1 MNEKPRSS
9 VESTD
14 GVVVVVVVVREVGV
28 LQTCASQEGLG
39 G

>member
-14 GVVVVVVVVREVGV
+14 GVVVVVVVREVGV
-28 LQTCASQEGLG
+28 FQTCASQEGQG